1 MWVWV
6 QWVKKEEGE
15 AVGVLRGQVLV
26 GEVEEVKR
34 VGEKKKDME

>member
-1 MWVWV
+1 MWVQV
-6 QWVKKEEGE
+6 QQVKKEEGE
-15 AVGVLRGQVLV
+15 AVGVLQGQVPV